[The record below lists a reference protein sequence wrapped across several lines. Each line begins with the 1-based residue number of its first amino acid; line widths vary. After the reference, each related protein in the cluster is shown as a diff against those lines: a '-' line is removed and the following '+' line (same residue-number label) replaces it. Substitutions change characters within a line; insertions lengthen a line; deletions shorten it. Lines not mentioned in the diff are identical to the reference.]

1 MKGGN
6 DSLTVRGRHHEA
18 VLVHPADGSSSVRFD
33 TKGRIFSPRLII
45 DIVLQ
50 LGIIDST
57 ELFAG

>member
-1 MKGGN
+1 M
-6 DSLTVRGRHHEA
+6 
-18 VLVHPADGSSSVRFD
+18 VHPADGSSSVRFD